1 MMIGCTDDRA
11 ISACTIPSVCLLRHL
26 SSPESPVDPGDLTSG
41 AHAES
46 TLKPRCGISTC
57 TKVKVGRGSAA
68 IDGTPA
74 KSSIS
79 WSAST
84 LFSLARRGMNLLNI
98 VMLAKYCAS
107 HERCMARA
115 RLKCLYGSYC
125 SSASLFVSVGEYHAD
140 GKNTNSYPC
149 ELRNRSALLC
159 SIRYATGVKSF
170 DPGLMTLLI
179 GCTCAKFRNDVID
192 RSVLA

>member
-1 MMIGCTDDRA
+1 MMIGCTDDLS
-11 ISACTIPSVCLLRHL
+11 ISACTILSVCRLRHV
-26 SSPESPVDPGDLTSG
+26 SSPESPVFPGDLTSG

-57 TKVKVGRGSAA
+57 TKVKVGCGSAA

-84 LFSLARRGMNLLNI
+84 LFSLVIRGMNLLNI
-98 VMLAKYCAS
+98 VISAKYCAS
-107 HERCMARA
+107 HERCIARA
-115 RLKCLYGSYC
+115 TLKCLYGSYC
-125 SSASLFVSVGEYHAD
+125 WSASLFVSVGEYHAD
-140 GKNTNSYPC
+140 GKNTNWYPC
-149 ELRNRSALLC
+149 DLRNRSALLC

-170 DPGLMTLLI
+170 ESGLMTLLI
-179 GCTCAKFRNDVID
+179 CCTCAKFRKDVID